1 MTRGRPRTVS
11 DDQILSTL
19 ARLGPTKPGKL
30 AGALHMHRNGLA
42 WRIRQLLADGRVE
55 RQGMAY
61 VAAGEAPRPERPA
74 APSMRQLIEIADAAW
89 QWEVI
94 DEVPNDT
101 IDEILDRLR
110 VALKGYRPRHI
121 HPALMQFADR
131 VIR

>member
-1 MTRGRPRTVS
+1 
-11 DDQILSTL
+11 
-19 ARLGPTKPGKL
+19 
-30 AGALHMHRNGLA
+30 
-42 WRIRQLLADGRVE
+42 
-55 RQGMAY
+55 MAY

-121 HPALMQFADR
+121 HPALMQVADR
-131 VIR
+131 VIRERWCMSIRYSLTWVWLRPFYRRSRLPEITGRRSYIHTTTAARPPEARGDG